1 MCQLAKKAQ
10 AIHSKRECLK
20 GRVNKSQD
28 LAASSGSATIMTFF
42 EVCRPLGGIL
52 GALGTLSGTIWGIRG
67 PLGASWG
74 PPGGLLATSWGLLGA
89 SWDLLGATWGPPWDH
104 LRGLWSLSGALEA
117 LGRLFGR
124 SWEPF
129 GRPKGPK
136 RYPKGTQNGPRR
148 HQKSLSKRIPRST
161 ALYLQ
166 FPINFQ

>member
-1 MCQLAKKAQ
+1 M
-10 AIHSKRECLK
+10 HSKRECLK
-20 GRVNKSQD
+20 GRVSKSQD
-28 LAASSGSATIMTFF
+28 FAASSGSATILTLF

-52 GALGTLSGTIWGIRG
+52 CALGTLSGTIWGIRG

-74 PPGGLLATSWGLLGA
+74 PPGGLLAASWGLLGA

-129 GRPKGPK
+129 GRPKGPE
-136 RYPKGTQNGPRR
+136 RYPKGIQNEARR
-148 HQKSLSKRIPRST
+148 HQKPLSKRIPHST
-161 ALYLQ
+161 ALNMQ
-166 FPINFQ
+166 FPIKF